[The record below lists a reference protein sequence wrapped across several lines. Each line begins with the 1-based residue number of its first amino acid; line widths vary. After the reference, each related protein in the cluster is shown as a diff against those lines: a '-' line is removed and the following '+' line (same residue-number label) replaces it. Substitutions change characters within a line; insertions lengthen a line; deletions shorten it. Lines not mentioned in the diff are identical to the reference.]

1 MGPYL
6 GHFLQPTEGIKG
18 RKGGRGQDGLVTL
31 AWGVQKVWEHPPPT
45 FPTITCWRNW
55 GAWRLGH
62 WGGSHQLWLSLET
75 VRMCL
80 GRGSRA
86 KSGLPKT
93 WCKAEVGRGEGPLIL
108 TSLSLSQPC
117 PRLLSLTNCLVACLL
132 SAPLL
137 DSG

>member
-31 AWGVQKVWEHPPPT
+31 AWGGTKSLEASLPLPT

-55 GAWRLGH
+55 GARRLGH

-93 WCKAEVGRGEGPLIL
+93 WCKAEVGRGKGHSF
-108 TSLSLSQPC
+108 SLPSPCLSPV
-117 PRLLSLTNCLVACLL
+117 PGSFL
-132 SAPLL
+132 
-137 DSG
+137 